1 MSGLRTICKYAN
13 VDNPF
18 ELVEMGLEWIED
30 ITEEWI
36 RAHEHKLAPKH
47 LNMVYCA
54 IKTWCKDTRLI
65 KNRRL
70 FREIDFD
77 KTSRKTEALMET
89 MITTKMVRQIFEICD
104 IGDKVDLGL
113 YAFCGLRPSLIP
125 QLKIKH
131 FHERSAHIENGKL
144 IIDRKPALLIITRL
158 GEDGKPRRGNKGN
171 ITFFVFLPTK
181 ICDLIETWLN
191 TEDEVVTSEARI
203 SEAHNIDAVYFKV
216 KQVYRKIGFKGRPYL
231 LRSYADRILERITRE
246 YNEEDL
252 KEFLM
257 GHKGKVSAIY
267 QIKGLTEVDEMLY
280 RDMYVAVCDKW
291 INENIF
297 ATYRKEDMNKAEMLI
312 RFAKQLGV
320 NTIDIAQ
327 ILETF
332 KDSKT
337 DMNQFEAR
345 LAELTMTTLDN
356 RMMRKFEQLYLK
368 MEAKHNNH

>member
-13 VDNPF
+13 VNNPF
-18 ELVEMGLEWIED
+18 ELIDKGLEWIED

-54 IKTWCKDTRLI
+54 IKTWCKATRLI

-104 IGDKVDLGL
+104 IGDKVDIGL
-113 YAFCGLRPSLIP
+113 YVFCGLRPSLIP
-125 QLKIKH
+125 QLRIKH
-131 FHERSAHIENGKL
+131 FHERSAHVENGKL
-144 IIDRKPALLIITRL
+144 VIDRKPALLIVTRL

-171 ITFFVFLPTK
+171 ITFFVFVPTK
-181 ICDLIETWLN
+181 ICELIETRLN
-191 TEDEVVTSEARI
+191 TGNDAATSETRIGEARSHDSI
-203 SEAHNIDAVYFKV
+203 YFKV
-216 KQVYRKIGFKGRPYL
+216 KQAYRRVGFKGRPYL

-267 QIKGLTEVDEMLY
+267 QIKGLTEEDEKLY
-280 RDMYVAVCDKW
+280 RDMHSAVCDKW

-297 ATYRKEDMNKAEMLI
+297 GTHMKEDINKAEMLI
-312 RFAKQLGV
+312 RFAKQLGA
-320 NTIDIAQ
+320 NGIDMAQ
-327 ILETF
+327 ILEAF
-332 KDSKT
+332 KESKI
-337 DMNQFEAR
+337 DINQFEAR
-345 LAELTMTTLDN
+345 LAKRAIRALDN

-368 MEAKHNNH
+368 MESKHNNH